1 MEILKKIFEEFFN
14 EGYDLAEYDEGKKVG
29 KIPLTFDEL
38 WIAKEEEI
46 KSIVAIKS
54 QTKKYRIR
62 RDVLNMPFC
71 DWERYPRNKTVIEYT
86 VEAFNK
92 KFPNASFLTSDLNDK
107 EKEFVELLYNLK
119 KK

>member
-1 MEILKKIFEEFFN
+1 MAEYN
-14 EGYDLAEYDEGKKVG
+14 EGKDIGKL
-29 KIPLTFDEL
+29 PSTFDML

-62 RDVLNMPFC
+62 RDVLNMSFC
-71 DWERYPRNKTVIEYT
+71 DWERFPKNKTVIEYT
-86 VEAFNK
+86 AEAFNK
-92 KFPNASFLTSDLNDK
+92 KFPNASFLTSVLNDK

-119 KK
+119 RNRSNH